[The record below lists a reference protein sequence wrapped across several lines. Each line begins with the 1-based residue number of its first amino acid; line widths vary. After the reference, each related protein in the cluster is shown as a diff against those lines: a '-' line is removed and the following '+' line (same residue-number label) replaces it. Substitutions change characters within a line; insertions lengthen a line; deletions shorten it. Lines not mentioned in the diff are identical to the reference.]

1 MTNVSE
7 NANCVQSNQAQ
18 NDVLKSY
25 EAPTLVELDV
35 DATEA
40 GGPGATDAG
49 ILW

>member
-18 NDVLKSY
+18 NESVKPY
-25 EAPTLVELDV
+25 EAPSLVELDV

-49 ILW
+49 ILS